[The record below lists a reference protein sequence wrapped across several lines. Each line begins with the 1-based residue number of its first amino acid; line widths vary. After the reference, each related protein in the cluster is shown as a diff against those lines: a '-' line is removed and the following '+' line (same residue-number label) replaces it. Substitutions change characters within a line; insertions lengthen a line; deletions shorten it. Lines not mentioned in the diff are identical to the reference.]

1 MTTSDRIL
9 VLSATRAGLFIFSTN
24 NERREWERAG
34 PFLAEND
41 IYHAAYDPRD
51 GSIWAAANGPRNQI
65 FRSPDLG
72 LTWEAK
78 GEPFECESIWH
89 VEPGHSSS
97 PRTVF
102 AGVKPAALWKSCD
115 SGETWQAETS
125 LNAHETREDWWEGG
139 GGLCLNTI
147 ILPED
152 RPGRIYAG
160 ISVAGLFRSED
171 DGETWRPVNS
181 GIADFYETAIEV
193 NGPIRHESVHR
204 CVHKVVL
211 HPTDPEIMFQQNHLG
226 VYRSEDGGDSWTSIG
241 EGLPSLFGF
250 PIAVGNSNGSV
261 PPIYV
266 IPEDEETL
274 RTKERLAVWRSDDE
288 GQSWNEFT
296 DGLPAGHLNVNR
308 EGMAAGT
315 LSPTGV
321 YLGST
326 TGQLYGSTDGG
337 TKWTAI
343 ADDLPP
349 IRSVKIG
356 QPA

>member
-1 MTTSDRIL
+1 
-9 VLSATRAGLFIFSTN
+9 
-24 NERREWERAG
+24 
-34 PFLAEND
+34 
-41 IYHAAYDPRD
+41 
-51 GSIWAAANGPRNQI
+51 
-65 FRSPDLG
+65 
-72 LTWEAK
+72 
-78 GEPFECESIWH
+78 
-89 VEPGHSSS
+89 
-97 PRTVF
+97 
-102 AGVKPAALWKSCD
+102 
-115 SGETWQAETS
+115 
-125 LNAHETREDWWEGG
+125 
-139 GGLCLNTI
+139 
-147 ILPED
+147 
-152 RPGRIYAG
+152 
-160 ISVAGLFRSED
+160 
-171 DGETWRPVNS
+171 
-181 GIADFYETAIEV
+181 
-193 NGPIRHESVHR
+193 
-204 CVHKVVL
+204 
-211 HPTDPEIMFQQNHLG
+211 

-308 EGMAAGT
+308 EGMAADT

-349 IRSVKIG
+349 IRSVKVG